1 MVQINYCP
9 SCGTEL
15 NENSFI
21 CPKCSVDV
29 EELFAKGYLLA
40 SDNKKN
46 SIELF
51 KGKEEIIV
59 LDDKDDGPNSDDE
72 IVIVVPQDSVDDE
85 VVIDFD
91 ELGID
96 IEDLGDNINIVIQV
110 DDVDFEADEEF
121 SEGKEYIPQPNQ
133 WFFDDD
139 PYGIVYYEFINQRD

>member
-1 MVQINYCP
+1 MVRINYCP

-15 NENSFI
+15 NEKSFI

-40 SDNKKN
+40 SNNKKN

-51 KGKEEIIV
+51 KGKEEMIV
-59 LDDKDDGPNSDDE
+59 LDDDSADLGDE
-72 IVIVVPQDSVDDE
+72 IVIVVPQDSADDE

-96 IEDLGDNINIVIQV
+96 IEDLGENINIVVQV
-110 DDVDFEADEEF
+110 DGADFENGEEF
-121 SEGKEYIPQPNQ
+121 PEGKEYIPQPNH